1 MNSLDEFLVAK
12 RAIVKARQPG
22 WIKAMNLLSL
32 HEKREKLLAQ
42 NDHRLRTSRTAASHR
57 KKIEKRILDLQTLTV
72 EISPVR
78 GALGELIITV
88 KTDDFPRPIPIRRF
102 FTNALYLPA
111 FQITKHHL
119 FRLIRFIDSIK
130 GAGAGIEG
138 NGNEDSDLF
147 HFYGWDGTQAVIKI
161 WKPGESRSRKRE
173 GRYYLISHGENG
185 SFTATEVR
193 SRVIRTAVQTNPAP
207 AFAVQRAEAW
217 VFGSRFHK
225 PSRVGSAGELQAVG
239 KAFDHLLNKNGIRA
253 TDIQSS
259 ITEDIK

>member
-1 MNSLDEFLVAK
+1 MNSLEKFLVTK

-42 NDHRLRTSRTAASHR
+42 NDHRLRTSKTAASHR

-88 KTDDFPRPIPIRRF
+88 KTDDFPRPILIRRF

-119 FRLIRFIDSIK
+119 FRLIRFIDSITN
-130 GAGAGIEG
+130 AGAGIQG
-138 NGNEDSDLF
+138 NGKRDSDRF
-147 HFYGWDGTQAVIKI
+147 HFYGWDGAQAVIKV

-173 GRYYLISHGENG
+173 GQYYLISHVENG

-217 VFGSRFHK
+217 ISGSRFHK
-225 PSRVGSAGELQAVG
+225 HSRVGSAGELQAVG
-239 KAFDHLLNKNGIRA
+239 KAFDRPA
-253 TDIQSS
+253 
-259 ITEDIK
+259 E